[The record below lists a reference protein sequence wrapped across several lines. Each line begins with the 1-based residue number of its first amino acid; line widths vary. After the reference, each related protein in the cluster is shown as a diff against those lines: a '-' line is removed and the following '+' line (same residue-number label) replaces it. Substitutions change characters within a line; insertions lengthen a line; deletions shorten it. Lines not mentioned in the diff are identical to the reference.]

1 MEDIKELYSKRAK
14 RYDLTSNLYS
24 FAGVQ
29 VGKFRKEAVR
39 ALRLH
44 RGSRVVDLA
53 CGTGLNL
60 PYLEEA
66 IGPEGHIIGVD
77 LTPSMLA
84 QARRRIERKGWKNVE
99 LIESDA
105 AHVALDRSVDG
116 VLSTFAISLVPEYPT
131 AIRKFAAL
139 LGAGGRMVLL
149 DVKSTE
155 GAFSFLN
162 PLAVLLTRPFGG
174 TVNVLA
180 QKPWL
185 EMQKCLADVE
195 ITERYAGLVYVASGV
210 KPVILR
216 RDEADK

>member
-14 RYDLTSNLYS
+14 RYDLTSKLYY
-24 FAGVQ
+24 FVGVR

-53 CGTGLNL
+53 CGTGLNF

-66 IGPEGHIIGVD
+66 IGPQGQIIGLD
-77 LTPSMLA
+77 MTPSMLA
-84 QARRRIERKGWKNVE
+84 QARRRVEREGWRNVE

-105 AHVALDRSVDG
+105 GHVALDQAVDG
-116 VLSTFAISLVPEYPT
+116 VLCTFAISLVPDYSA
-131 AIRKFAAL
+131 AIRNLAAPL
-139 LGAGGRMVLL
+139 AVGGRMVLL

-174 TVNVLA
+174 TGNVLA

-195 ITERYAGLVYVASGV
+195 IMHHYAGLIYIASGV
-210 KPVILR
+210 KLPTPSQR
-216 RDEADK
+216 EG